1 MTSSV
6 ACLSILVLTDWL
18 WIMPVE
24 LQTLLD
30 VVGISLILHE
40 DGGHMDKHRLCWPRH
55 SGGIPQGTGSS
66 NGQGCLQPLIFAA
79 VY

>member
-40 DGGHMDKHRLCWPRH
+40 DGGRMDKHRLCWPRR
-55 SGGIPQGTGSS
+55 SGGYPRDLG
-66 NGQGCLQPLIFAA
+66 A
-79 VY
+79 VMGKAVCNH